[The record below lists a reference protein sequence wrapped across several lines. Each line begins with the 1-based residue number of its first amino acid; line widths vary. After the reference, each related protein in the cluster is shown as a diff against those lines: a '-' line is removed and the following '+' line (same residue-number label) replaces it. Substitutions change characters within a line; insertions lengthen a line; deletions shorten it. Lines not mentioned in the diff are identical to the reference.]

1 MISSSGRRNMEKFQP
16 NCSCRLFMNAT
27 ESLSEP
33 REPRDAETE
42 AFIAARRAPSMPPV
56 GWAASQAAAGST
68 SSSGAAGEGASG
80 FSVGSTESGD
90 SQEEHKSAAE
100 ALRAPGVEV
109 EEEHYRSV
117 LKAISWRVTG
127 TLDTMLISYLVT
139 GNLAAAASIGF
150 LEVFTKM
157 ALYYG
162 HERIWS
168 RLKFG
173 RKVKEIPPPDYQI

>member
-1 MISSSGRRNMEKFQP
+1 MIPGAGCRNMEKSRP
-16 NCSCRLFMNAT
+16 NRDSVDQFMNAT
-27 ESLSEP
+27 DPTSESAARD
-33 REPRDAETE
+33 REAEAE
-42 AFIAARRAPSMPPV
+42 AFIAARRAPSMPP
-56 GWAASQAAAGST
+56 AGS
-68 SSSGAAGEGASG
+68 GASAQSGSGPSETAGDTSG
-80 FSVGSTESGD
+80 FRTAD
-90 SQEEHKSAAE
+90 SEHESAAQ
-100 ALRAPGVEV
+100 ALRAPGVEI
-109 EEEHYRSV
+109 EEQHYRSV
-117 LKAISWRVTG
+117 LKAVSWRVTG

-157 ALYYG
+157 GLYYG

>member
-1 MISSSGRRNMEKFQP
+1 MEEQ
-16 NCSCRLFMNAT
+16 
-27 ESLSEP
+27 
-33 REPRDAETE
+33 
-42 AFIAARRAPSMPPV
+42 
-56 GWAASQAAAGST
+56 
-68 SSSGAAGEGASG
+68 
-80 FSVGSTESGD
+80 
-90 SQEEHKSAAE
+90 
-100 ALRAPGVEV
+100 
-109 EEEHYRSV
+109 HYRSV
-117 LKAISWRVTG
+117 LKAVSWRVTG

-157 ALYYG
+157 GLYYG

>member
-1 MISSSGRRNMEKFQP
+1 
-16 NCSCRLFMNAT
+16 MNVT
-27 ESLSEP
+27 ESTSGSASTA
-33 REPRDAETE
+33 RDAETE
-42 AFIAARRAPSMPPV
+42 AFIAARRPRAMPPA
-56 GWAASQAAAGST
+56 GSGASQPASD
-68 SSSGAAGEGASG
+68 GESG
-80 FSVGSTESGD
+80 FAATVAD
-90 SQEEHKSAAE
+90 SERESAAQ

-109 EEEHYRSV
+109 EEQRYRSV
-117 LKAISWRVTG
+117 LKAISWRITG

-162 HERIWS
+162 HERLWS

-173 RKVKEIPPPDYQI
+173 RRVKEIPPPDYQI

>member
-1 MISSSGRRNMEKFQP
+1 MISSPGHRNMEKSHR
-16 NCSCRLFMNAT
+16 NCICRLFMNAT

-56 GWAASQAAAGST
+56 GWAASQS
-68 SSSGAAGEGASG
+68 AGEPSPVAGGASG

-90 SQEEHKSAAE
+90 SQGEHKSAAE
-100 ALRAPGVEV
+100 ALRAPWVEV

-173 RKVKEIPPPDYQI
+173 RKIKEIPPPDYQI